1 MDHRIFC
8 NLEHAEFPDSEFVSS
23 VFGTIHKTP
32 HPHNTHGVPV
42 IVEENGFVKLEK
54 PGSPYPVQAGR
65 SKKGF
70 MRVDP
75 RGRFDA
81 RKVQPRPSPK

>member
-8 NLEHAEFPDSEFVSS
+8 NLEHAEFPESDFIRS

-32 HPHNTHGVPV
+32 HPHNTHGTPV
-42 IVEENGFVKLEK
+42 IVEENGFVRLERAGG
-54 PGSPYPVQAGR
+54 PFPVRTAR
-65 SKKGF
+65 SKKDF
-70 MRVDP
+70 VRVDP
-75 RGRFDA
+75 RGKLDA